1 MSGVKIDV
9 RSNIDQVTATIRA
22 LPDRLKERAIMR
34 SINRAVDSVATESSR
49 IIRQT
54 YNLKHAAILK
64 ALTKHKASK
73 ITLTGDVTFKGRRVP
88 LIEFEARW
96 RQGQAIGATAKI
108 FVGGRRTTYKG
119 AFIAASTSN
128 NARGGGSAGMNQVY
142 VRVGRG
148 RYPIRTLRGIS
159 IPLTLRNKVVIEA
172 VRKVASDTFTK
183 SFSQQIKYLTTD
195 QPIGFA
201 YG

>member
-34 SINRAVDSVATESSR
+34 GINRAVDAVATESSR

-54 YNLKHAAILK
+54 YNLKHSAILK
-64 ALTKHKASK
+64 ALTKTKASK

-88 LIEFEARW
+88 LIEFQAQW
-96 RQGQAIGATAKI
+96 RQGQPVGATAKI
-108 FVGGRRTTYKG
+108 FAGGQRVPYRG
-119 AFIAASTSN
+119 AFIAAATRN
-128 NARGGGSAGMNQVY
+128 NPSGGGSAGMNQVWI
-142 VRVGRG
+142 RIGRT
-148 RYPIRTLRGIS
+148 RHPIRVLRGIS

-172 VRKVASDTFTK
+172 VREVASNAFTKTFT
-183 SFSQQIKYLTTD
+183 QQIKYLTTD

>member
-1 MSGVKIDV
+1 MTGVRIDV
-9 RSNIDQVTATIRA
+9 RSNINEVVGTIRA
-22 LPDRLKERAIMR
+22 LPDRLKERAIVR

-49 IIRQT
+49 IVRQT
-54 YNLKHAAILK
+54 YNLKHAAVLK

-73 ITLTGDVTFKGRRVP
+73 VTLTGDVTFKGRRVP

-96 RQGQAIGATAKI
+96 RRGQPVGATAKI
-108 FVGGRRTTYKG
+108 FVGGRRVPYRG

-148 RYPIRTLRGIS
+148 RYPIKSLRGIS
-159 IPLTLRNKVVIEA
+159 IPLTLRNKVVIAA
-172 VRKVASDTFTK
+172 VRKVASDAFSKT
-183 SFSQQIKYLTTD
+183 FSQQIKFLTTD
-195 QPIGFA
+195 QPVGFA